1 MGKSQVG
8 FRDCGGWDFRARNVA
23 LRNIVRVILVQLVR
37 FDFYGFLR
45 FSLWLV
51 DRSIAHD
58 SWSDSCFW
66 RSFSGDRGCAK
77 GGILEPLVA
86 HGDFVGDTCIGD
98 GVTTKTQVIPK
109 LP

>member
-1 MGKSQVG
+1 MLRKIGK
-8 FRDCGGWDFRARNVA
+8 
-23 LRNIVRVILVQLVR
+23 VILVQLVW

-45 FSLWLV
+45 FTVWLV
-51 DRSIAHD
+51 DRSSVHD

-77 GGILEPLVA
+77 GGILEPLAA

-98 GVTTKTQVIPK
+98 GAAIKAQAALTHFFSYEK
-109 LP
+109 LG

>member
-8 FRDCGGWDFRARNVA
+8 FRDCGGCDFRARNVA
-23 LRNIVRVILVQLVR
+23 LRKIGKVILVQLVW

-45 FSLWLV
+45 FSFWLI
-51 DRSIAHD
+51 DRSSTHD
-58 SWSDSCFW
+58 SWTDSCLW
-66 RSFSGDRGCAK
+66 RSFSSDRGCAK
-77 GGILEPLVA
+77 RGILGPLVA

-98 GVTTKTQVIPK
+98 GVATKAQVTPH